1 MLDLPSGLQVDYVL
15 KFAARIGA
23 GRQFAQGELPEGP
36 VISKRYFYQQVK
48 IMDEFDRRILEEF
61 KELERQMGRMLRS
74 SSLSRMIP
82 MASSGAGWQP
92 AVDVYETADNLIVV
106 MDTAGI
112 DMKGLAITAEN
123 KRITVEGRRN
133 LPKRGNVCCIHQ
145 LEIEMG
151 YFKRTI
157 SFPVAVKFAE
167 PAISCHN
174 GILEIRLPKEI
185 QRCPLP

>member
-1 MLDLPSGLQVDYVL
+1 M
-15 KFAARIGA
+15 
-23 GRQFAQGELPEGP
+23 
-36 VISKRYFYQQVK
+36 
-48 IMDEFDRRILEEF
+48 MDDFDRRILEEF

-74 SSLSRMIP
+74 TSLSRMIP
-82 MASSGAGWQP
+82 MTSSEGWQP
-92 AVDVYETADNLIVV
+92 AVDVYETTDDIIVL

-112 DMKGLAITAEN
+112 DMNNIAITAEN

-157 SFPVAVKFAE
+157 SFPVTVKFVK
-167 PAISCHN
+167 PAFSCQN
-174 GILEIRLPKEI
+174 GILEIRLPKETKS
-185 QRCPLP
+185 CPVP

>member
-1 MLDLPSGLQVDYVL
+1 M
-15 KFAARIGA
+15 
-23 GRQFAQGELPEGP
+23 
-36 VISKRYFYQQVK
+36 
-48 IMDEFDRRILEEF
+48 MDDFDRRILEEF

-74 SSLSRMIP
+74 TSLSRMIP
-82 MASSGAGWQP
+82 MTSNDGWQP
-92 AVDVYETADNLIVV
+92 AVDVYETTDDIIVL

-112 DMKGLAITAEN
+112 DMNKLAITAES

-157 SFPVAVKFAE
+157 SFPVVVKFAE
-167 PAISCHN
+167 PAFSCQN
-174 GILEIRLPKEI
+174 GILEIRLTKESKS
-185 QRCPLP
+185 CSAP

>member
-1 MLDLPSGLQVDYVL
+1 
-15 KFAARIGA
+15 
-23 GRQFAQGELPEGP
+23 
-36 VISKRYFYQQVK
+36 
-48 IMDEFDRRILEEF
+48 MDEFDRRILEEF

-74 SSLSRMIP
+74 SSLSRIIP
-82 MASSGAGWQP
+82 ITASDGWQP
-92 AVDVYETADNLIVV
+92 AVDVYETTDDIIVL
-106 MDTAGI
+106 MDTAGV
-112 DMKGLAITAEN
+112 DMNNITITAEN

-157 SFPVAVKFAE
+157 FFPIAVKFSE
-167 PAISCHN
+167 PDFNCSN

-185 QRCPLP
+185 KNCSHP

>member
-1 MLDLPSGLQVDYVL
+1 M
-15 KFAARIGA
+15 
-23 GRQFAQGELPEGP
+23 
-36 VISKRYFYQQVK
+36 
-48 IMDEFDRRILEEF
+48 MDDFDRRIIEEF

-82 MASSGAGWQP
+82 ITSSGGWQP
-92 AVDVYETADNLIVV
+92 AVDVYETKDDIIVL
-106 MDTAGI
+106 METAGI
-112 DMKGLAITAEN
+112 DTKNLGITAES

-157 SFPVAVKFAE
+157 SFPVSVRFSKPVF
-167 PAISCHN
+167 SCQN
-174 GILEIRLPKEI
+174 GILQIKLPKVTKS
-185 QRCPLP
+185 CSVP

>member
-1 MLDLPSGLQVDYVL
+1 M
-15 KFAARIGA
+15 
-23 GRQFAQGELPEGP
+23 
-36 VISKRYFYQQVK
+36 
-48 IMDEFDRRILEEF
+48 MDDFDRRILEEF

-82 MASSGAGWQP
+82 MTSSGGWQP
-92 AVDVYETADNLIVV
+92 AVDVYETSDDIIVL

-112 DMKGLAITAEN
+112 DVKNLSITAEN
-123 KRITVEGRRN
+123 KRIIVEGRRN

-151 YFKRTI
+151 YFKRII
-157 SFPVAVKFAE
+157 SFPVSVKFAE
-167 PAISCHN
+167 PVFSCQN

-185 QRCPLP
+185 KSCPAP